1 MIKVGRNDPCPC
13 GSGKKYKKCCMVKE
27 EDRSRGASSDVG
39 EDASRTPGSIE
50 RPQSGP
56 RATEVEN
63 LFRRACNHL
72 DRNEFDQAA
81 RAFRSVLRLDPRH
94 YEALTGLGRCLAEV
108 GMREEARKCFEKALE
123 INPGYAQARINL
135 ELQRQMSSG
144 HDLPF

>member
-1 MIKVGRNDPCPC
+1 VSLLSKVGRNDPCPC

-27 EDRSRGASSDVG
+27 EQSKNVLSDT
-39 EDASRTPGSIE
+39 EADTSLTPERAE
-50 RPQSGP
+50 RPQSRP
-56 RATEVEN
+56 RAAEIEN
-63 LFRRACNHL
+63 IFRRACNHL

-123 INPGYAQARINL
+123 INPSYAQARINL
-135 ELQRQMSSG
+135 ELQK
-144 HDLPF
+144 